1 MLFFS
6 SQSVNF
12 LAQVFVDFSVFLF
25 LFLSFSL
32 FNSLSESAD
41 WGAELVAVESMS
53 SSPLVPVVGGV
64 VGVVSCGSSSNAKS
78 GGSEAIML
86 SNSSLSG
93 SSSAMNAKID
103 GENSSLEDRLPSA
116 IAYFVCLRETIYSHK
131 LEYAHVTCDTAH
143 ACSRDRARSAG
154 NIIMFR

>member
-32 FNSLSESAD
+32 FNSLSESVD
-41 WGAELVAVESMS
+41 WGAELVAVESTS

-64 VGVVSCGSSSNAKS
+64 VGVVSCSLSLNTKS

-86 SNSSLSG
+86 LNSSLSG

-103 GENSSLEDRLPSA
+103 GENSSLEDRLHLLPLHIS
-116 IAYFVCLRETIYSHK
+116 FVYKRH
-131 LEYAHVTCDTAH
+131 
-143 ACSRDRARSAG
+143 
-154 NIIMFR
+154 

>member
-12 LAQVFVDFSVFLF
+12 LAQVFVDFSAFLF

-41 WGAELVAVESMS
+41 WGAELVAVERYMS

-64 VGVVSCGSSSNAKS
+64 VGVVSCSSSSNAKS

-86 SNSSLSG
+86 LNSSLSG

-116 IAYFVCLRETIYSHK
+116 IAYFVCLQASLLCMLVITKRPRHGY
-131 LEYAHVTCDTAH
+131 
-143 ACSRDRARSAG
+143 
-154 NIIMFR
+154 